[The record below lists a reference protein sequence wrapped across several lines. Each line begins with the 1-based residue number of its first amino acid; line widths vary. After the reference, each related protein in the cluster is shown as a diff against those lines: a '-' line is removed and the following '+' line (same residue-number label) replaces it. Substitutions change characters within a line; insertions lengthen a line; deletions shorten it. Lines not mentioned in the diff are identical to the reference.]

1 MSLRVS
7 LVAAIALIGLAGAPV
22 FAAQTIQIPDP
33 RFTNPN
39 AAPPDALFDNS
50 IPDQW
55 QKKSD
60 SSDSQNNQN
69 KLGGFHFSV
78 RGSNDQYQYQP
89 ATNPNS
95 ASYHDPLVPGSEFYQ
110 PLPGF
115 NPDPYAPR

>member
-1 MSLRVS
+1 MSVRVT
-7 LVAAIALIGLAGAPV
+7 LVTAAALIGFSVLSAPA

-33 RFTNPN
+33 RITNPN

-50 IPDQW
+50 ISDSW
-55 QKKSD
+55 EKKSD
-60 SSDSQNNQN
+60 SSDNQNN

-78 RGSNDQYQYQP
+78 RGSNDQFQP

-110 PLPGF
+110 PLPGY

>member
-7 LVAAIALIGLAGAPV
+7 LVAAVALVGLTAAPA
-22 FAAQTIQIPDP
+22 FAAQTITIPDP

-50 IPDQW
+50 VPDSW
-55 QKKSD
+55 VKKSD
-60 SSDSQNNQN
+60 SSDSQNNF
-69 KLGGFHFSV
+69 GGFHFSV
-78 RGSNDQYQYQP
+78 RGSNNQYQP

-95 ASYHDPLVPGSEFYQ
+95 TSYHDPLVPGSEFYQ
-110 PLPGF
+110 PLPGY